1 MASLGGFNSIED
13 AANAFLTLRNDI
25 ENVDDDSKIP
35 TLISKTEELMSKTKA
50 MIHKEVSEQ
59 NNNDR
64 NLACIVKSFTQLLLL
79 LECSNKDQDCKGVR
93 FDVIA
98 TGRTIAERLL
108 GKKQA
113 DLKCKNE
120 LLQNTAMPAK
130 SSLKPVSILPFDS
143 PEDAAYAYKK
153 FRRKINKEPSKEDLP
168 KLMAEASELS
178 KKTENTK
185 QFKNAPLS
193 LMTPSDKN
201 LNTMATAFYQL
212 YFLLESELKD
222 TTDPVDLSALEVAD
236 QIAHEL
242 LNPPYEET
250 VEESSSS
257 TSTSASSSAAATPPI
272 TPPLTPP
279 LPPPTLSAVPITN
292 GVPEFDK
299 INIGTPISSTTS
311 SHLPTMT
318 PSPEM
323 AASPPIATG
332 SPAVTTVA
340 ATTSAAA
347 TASKVTTANG

>member
-1 MASLGGFNSIED
+1 MASLCGFNSIED

-120 LLQNTAMPAK
+120 LLQNAAMPAK

-292 GVPEFDK
+292 GIPVLDDLTIPKDLEV
-299 INIGTPISSTTS
+299 SSSTS
-311 SHLPTMT
+311 SHIPVWTPTPPAT
-318 PSPEM
+318 
-323 AASPPIATG
+323 ASPPQTS

-340 ATTSAAA
+340 ATISAAA
-347 TASKVTTANG
+347 TANG